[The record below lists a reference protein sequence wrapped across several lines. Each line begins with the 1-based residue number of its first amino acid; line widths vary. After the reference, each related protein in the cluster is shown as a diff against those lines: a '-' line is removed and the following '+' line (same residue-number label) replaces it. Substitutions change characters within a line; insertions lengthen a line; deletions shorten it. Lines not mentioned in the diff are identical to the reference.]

1 MRIKENLWRKRW
13 ILGLDSKQGTKS
25 HVLPLPVD
33 RWGSMEYQNEAY
45 VRCQNF
51 DSDITA
57 SLIPKITSP
66 TMRQQ
71 KHGLE
76 KKQKNTRLHRVVTN
90 FLLNVLG
97 IASLQ

>member
-1 MRIKENLWRKRW
+1 MRIKENLWRKMVDF
-13 ILGLDSKQGTKS
+13 GAGFKAGN

-33 RWGSMEYQNEAY
+33 RWGSMEYQNKAY